1 MKYDD
6 LMILASF
13 DFILQTI
20 LAIFLTFI
28 ILAVFLIFFV
38 YEIHISYTLE
48 IKVLREDAQRLI
60 EESQAHLEEARI
72 HLEKAESLLK
82 KVTKLNEDSIN
93 TLNEAKNIQQIYK

>member
-20 LAIFLTFI
+20 LAVL
-28 ILAVFLIFFV
+28 LIFFV

-60 EESQAHLEEARI
+60 EESQAHLK
-72 HLEKAESLLK
+72 KAESLLK
-82 KVTKLNEDSIN
+82 KATKLNKDSIS
-93 TLNEAKNIQQIYK
+93 TLDEAKKYTTNI